1 MRDRI
6 TLKAMRFHVRV
17 GVYPHEMELPQPI
30 EIDLTVELR
39 RSRAQII
46 DYVSLYTATASV
58 FEAGHIGYL
67 EEIAERVASRTLAIE
82 GVSVAHVAVRKPHV
96 PLPGPLAY
104 AEVSITRPDPDSQ
117 DEGRASR
124 EGAAAGTIA
133 SAARPSAS
141 KRPSDG

>member
-6 TLKAMRFHVRV
+6 TLKAMQFHVRV
-17 GVYPHEMELPQPI
+17 GVYPHEMELAQPI
-30 EIDLTVELR
+30 EIDLTVELS
-39 RSRAQII
+39 RSRTRAVV

-67 EEIAERVASRTLAIE
+67 EEIAERVASRTLAID

-104 AEVSITRPDPDSQ
+104 AEVSITRPNHDEEGDSATHRG
-117 DEGRASR
+117 DATAATASSS
-124 EGAAAGTIA
+124 T
-133 SAARPSAS
+133 
-141 KRPSDG
+141 RPSDG